1 MALRTDVAPLAQLAA
16 REPLD
21 AVVDVVTQVREVMA
35 GLPGGDLT
43 PAYGLVDGEALDG
56 LVGEV
61 AAAASQLDE
70 LKLRLARLAEASDR
84 PGDVGA
90 AGADAWLARLTGTT
104 RACAAGGIWLA
115 RKLDQRYPAVREAF
129 AAGALDEKR
138 ARIIV
143 RAAETMPEAVTDA
156 QRADAVESLVAR
168 AVRDRLN
175 PTVLRRAARRMC
187 DVVSRECADQHQ
199 AELLHAD
206 EVAADAE
213 TYLWLVDRGNGTF
226 EGRFV
231 VPELQGRILKTVL
244 EHLSSPRRV
253 SRNRAGESVVD
264 ATVPRWNYDEI
275 LGRAFTELLEHLP
288 TDGLA
293 QHGRVGAT
301 VMVHIDLE
309 HLRDGLAAAG
319 LDAGGEISAGQARRI
334 ACGAGIIP
342 AVLGTAP
349 VPLDLGRE
357 TRLHTKAQRAALSAV
372 HTTCAAEGC
381 ERPFAWCEIHHHEP
395 WSAGGTTD
403 IDNAIPLCG
412 WHHHR
417 IHDPH
422 YRHSVMASGEIRLR
436 RRRPDIAA

>member
-213 TYLWLVDRGNGTF
+213 TYLWLVDRGNGTSPVTLSLSA
-226 EGRFV
+226 R
-231 VPELQGRILKTVL
+231 PEIGVL
-244 EHLSSPRRV
+244 VESIRATLSG
-253 SRNRAGESVVD
+253 NGE
-264 ATVPRWNYDEI
+264 A
-275 LGRAFTELLEHLP
+275 LGRTFGMTLAGTIDDWEMVLQPRDPALRAILDWMRI
-288 TDGLA
+288 DG
-293 QHGRVGAT
+293 HGP
-301 VMVHIDLE
+301 
-309 HLRDGLAAAG
+309 
-319 LDAGGEISAGQARRI
+319 RI
-334 ACGAGIIP
+334 
-342 AVLGTAP
+342 TAIETQ
-349 VPLDLGRE
+349 DRE
-357 TRLHTKAQRAALSAV
+357 GDRSQMKI
-372 HTTCAAEGC
+372 AE
-381 ERPFAWCEIHHHEP
+381 RMP
-395 WSAGGTTD
+395 
-403 IDNAIPLCG
+403 
-412 WHHHR
+412 
-417 IHDPH
+417 
-422 YRHSVMASGEIRLR
+422 
-436 RRRPDIAA
+436 